1 MIQLNHGRPQ
11 PLQYAVK
18 AAFLASLYAD
28 YLGALGIPGFNCG
41 PYWIISEFKRREEPR
56 SSDPP
61 ISAQR
66 APPAASPTRRRRRG
80 AFLACLF
87 FKTSCSSSSALV

>member
-41 PYWIISEFKRREEPR
+41 PYFFSVDTLHSFATSQVEPTG
-56 SSDPP
+56 D
-61 ISAQR
+61 
-66 APPAASPTRRRRRG
+66 
-80 AFLACLF
+80 
-87 FKTSCSSSSALV
+87 SSAHCRVKGF